1 MAIEMEKDP
10 VRTRT
15 DITEVMKV
23 ETFSCGVERCTE
35 TGRSEQQSKAQGA
48 VTKKRSIR
56 QLDRRWEMASQRIVD
71 NGEEEE

>member
-1 MAIEMEKDP
+1 METEKDP

-15 DITEVMKV
+15 DITEMMKV

-35 TGRSEQQSKAQGA
+35 AGRIEQQSKAQGA

-56 QLDRRWEMASQRIVD
+56 QLDRRWKMASSRIVD